1 MEKTSKKAWLR
12 ASRETLGLR
21 QQEVADAFG
30 VRLFSVKRWERPGD
44 QEPPADVVEWME
56 GLLEVQ
62 QSTVEQAVSAVVAS
76 VPLHGTAQ
84 ITYYRTQ
91 EQFDEM
97 GRDSGSVGMAN
108 ANARL
113 VAARLQSMGYAVGWS
128 YPDDED
134 NLYHNG

>member
-1 MEKTSKKAWLR
+1 MGRNKAAFR
-12 ASRETLGLR
+12 ASREMLGLT
-21 QQEVADAFG
+21 QQDLADALG
-30 VRLFSVKRWERPGD
+30 VDVRSVKRWERPGSN
-44 QEPPADVVEWME
+44 EPPEYAWDWVEAALAAQRDTM
-56 GLLEVQ
+56 
-62 QSTVEQAVSAVVAS
+62 EQAVSAVVAS

-134 NLYHNG
+134 NLYHSR